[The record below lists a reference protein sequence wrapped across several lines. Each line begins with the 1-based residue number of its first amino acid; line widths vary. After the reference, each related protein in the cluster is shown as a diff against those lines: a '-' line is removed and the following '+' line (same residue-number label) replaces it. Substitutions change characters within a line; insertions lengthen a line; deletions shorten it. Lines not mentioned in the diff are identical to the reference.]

1 MARVVDINVNR
12 SQQSAVNR
20 QRNNQSAE
28 SRQPLA
34 IQDETGFRLT
44 DGSILIFKPL
54 AVKDDKLLGHS
65 PICGVIA
72 IPVESIQQLY
82 FGDTAKSFK
91 TPFEEWAVRPAKE
104 PVSGENP

>member
-1 MARVVDINVNR
+1 
-12 SQQSAVNR
+12 
-20 QRNNQSAE
+20 
-28 SRQPLA
+28 
-34 IQDETGFRLT
+34 
-44 DGSILIFKPL
+44 
-54 AVKDDKLLGHS
+54 LGHS